1 MTTIFNGK
9 LLPQSQ
15 RRTLDELAED
25 LDLGRGDVDAK
36 RSAFWTML
44 LLSAVIASAG
54 VIADSTATVIGAM
67 IVAPLSVP
75 IMGMALGVVMGS
87 PVLLRRSALVV
98 TGGVALVIAVGVV
111 ASVAIPDSVDLLENT
126 QIAGRT
132 SPSLVDLVAAMATG
146 LAGAVGLARRDV
158 AAVLPGVAIA
168 ISLVPPL
175 AVVGVCAGEGQWSL
189 AIGALLLFASN
200 LVALVLAGTLTFTA
214 YGYAREAREAA
225 PSGAEFSRRRAYVGI
240 VAGLL
245 LVLLPLAAN
254 TVGNILVTVWT
265 ARIHS
270 AAEAWLSDSSGASID
285 DVVIH
290 SNTVYITVRSPDPL
304 PAEGELLAALK
315 GEVPAGIRIVVE
327 SSLGEEQDI
336 GTVPG

>member
-1 MTTIFNGK
+1 MTSIFRGK
-9 LLPQSQ
+9 LLPQTQ

-25 LDLGRGDVDAK
+25 LDLERGDVDAK

-44 LLSAVIASAG
+44 LLSAVIATAG

-87 PVLLRRSALVV
+87 PTLLRRSALVV
-98 TGGVALVIAVGVV
+98 VGGAALVVVVGVL
-111 ASVAIPDSVDLLENT
+111 ASAAIPDSVDLLENS

-132 SPSLVDLVAAMATG
+132 SPSLVDLVAAIATG
-146 LAGAVGLARRDV
+146 FAGAVGLARRDV

-189 AIGALLLFASN
+189 AFGALLLFLSN
-200 LVALVLAGTLTFTA
+200 LVALVLAGTLTFTG
-214 YGYAREAREAA
+214 YGYAREAREG
-225 PSGAEFSRRRAYVGI
+225 SVDAEFSRRRAYVGI
-240 VAGLL
+240 VAGLV
-245 LVLLPLAAN
+245 LVVLPLAAN

-265 ARIHS
+265 ARVHTAS
-270 AAEAWLSDSSGASID
+270 ERWLAGSPGASID

-290 SNTVYITVRSPDPL
+290 AHTAYITVRSPDPL
-304 PAEGELLAALK
+304 PPEGELLTALE
-315 GEVPAGIRIVVE
+315 GEVPTGIRIVVE
-327 SSLGEEQDI
+327 SSLGEEQEI
-336 GTVPG
+336 GTVGG